1 MIRHVRLVTLTFLLG
16 AMPGAL
22 AFAASPTSGVMGGI
36 TADSP
41 VNGAFE
47 TETHPASAFPLRIE
61 DLQEIPGGRPLDETV
76 GPPLDIR
83 KDALKEAAL
92 SLGARGALAYRSY
105 EIRQELRQYESY
117 LDKVFDFRQ
126 LLIAAPSGLLIEPP
140 IVSESD
146 DALIIDPQ
154 GLKAAVADRIYEIS
168 KNAKIVT
175 SPRNWRAYLERSWGS
190 VDMPP
195 DILRPKTKEERA
207 EWRENVKIGWKQGYS
222 QADET
227 FTNDVQRLIAEFNG
241 MVRYRKLLAQGM
253 ISSPFA
259 LQTDRGVTG
268 GGKDDKGRAQAMRIG
283 DRAIQI
289 TGVPELVPGAAQWQ
303 PANQ

>member
-1 MIRHVRLVTLTFLLG
+1 MNGPFVCKSLKTVAITVCIVLSFSV
-16 AMPGAL
+16 PGYASGIASGGVPKTAPL
-22 AFAASPTSGVMGGI
+22 NDAFSP
-36 TADSP
+36 
-41 VNGAFE
+41 
-47 TETHPASAFPLRIE
+47 ETHSASEFPLRVE
-61 DLQEIPGGRPLDETV
+61 DLQEIPGGRDLDEAV
-76 GPPLDIR
+76 GPPIDIR

-92 SLGARGALAYRSY
+92 SLGARGGLAYRSY
-105 EIRQELRQYESY
+105 EIRQELRAYTSY

-126 LLIAAPSGLLIEPP
+126 LLVSAPSGLLIEPP

-146 DALIIDPQ
+146 DALIIDQ
-154 GLKAAVADRIYEIS
+154 AGLKAAVADRILDIS
-168 KNAKIVT
+168 KNARIVT
-175 SPRNWRAYLERSWGS
+175 APRTWRVYLERTWGS
-190 VDMPP
+190 VELPP
-195 DILRPKTKEERA
+195 DILRPKNKEERA
-207 EWRENVKIGWKQGYS
+207 EWRINVATGWKQGYA

-227 FTNDVQRLIAEFNG
+227 FADDINRLIADFNG

-268 GGKDDKGRAQAMRIG
+268 GGQSMRIG

-289 TGVPELVPGAAQWQ
+289 TGVPELIPGAAQWQ

>member
-1 MIRHVRLVTLTFLLG
+1 MNRFNPKI
-16 AMPGAL
+16 L
-22 AFAASPTSGVMGGI
+22 AFCVLGLSLLSTPVLAAGASNTAPLNDAFSP
-36 TADSP
+36 
-41 VNGAFE
+41 
-47 TETHPASAFPLRIE
+47 ETHPAGAFPLRIE
-61 DLQEIPGGRPLDETV
+61 DLQEIPGGRSLDEAV
-76 GPPLDIR
+76 GPPIDIR

-92 SLGARGALAYRSY
+92 SLGARGGLAFRSY
-105 EIRQELRQYESY
+105 EIRQELRAYEPY

-154 GLKAAVADRIYEIS
+154 GLKAAVADRIYDIS
-168 KNAKIVT
+168 KNARIVT
-175 SPRNWRAYLERSWGS
+175 VPRNWRNYLERSWGA
-190 VDMPP
+190 VELPP
-195 DILRPKTKEERA
+195 DILRPKNKQERA
-207 EWRENVKIGWKQGYS
+207 EWRDNVLVGWKQGYS

-227 FTNDVQRLIAEFNG
+227 FENDINRMTAEFNG

-253 ISSPFA
+253 ISPPFA

-268 GGKDDKGRAQAMRIG
+268 GGKDADGRAQAMRIG

-303 PANQ
+303 PGNQ